1 MYYNR
6 QIIYID
12 YMEAGSKV
20 KNAGFLRREET
31 EDTITWNMQIKGLYE
46 TDTGFFD
53 LRDETGAL
61 IDKVLLKRGTGSYER
76 QFTAG
81 GVSRGGRD
89 FSEICGISIRLSP
102 GREVIGRWKGAEE
115 CLKAADIS
123 VTEERPRKYEMP
135 QAGRVQY
142 ERLQGEASNVMPEID
157 PSRAEQRTRGI
168 SFSEMAE
175 TVPYQAEPRMQGLS
189 FTETQ
194 GVAQHPADQQ
204 TQGIN
209 SSGIQKTDPYQAG
222 EQYREVLQAITEM
235 PERKTADMEGKQL
248 AAVKTEAGRPE
259 ILQYQKPFTEKQKD
273 TESAEEGSGFQM
285 NRDDVDSV
293 MENGAISAEKLCR
306 RCMHKRF
313 APQEKKREP
322 ESKKAAPAAEGG
334 VFREGGIQEEGISS
348 KEGMYSK
355 EGIPGKEGMYGKEGI
370 PSREGISGKEG
381 MPHKEGMSRSVSG
394 VSGGGG
400 VLKENGTAKGKR
412 DTKEIGDDLMQEEFF
427 EDKWEQLRH
436 MYPTVH
442 PFADERQYLSITP
455 RDFVI
460 LGSEHQKMVRNSF
473 LLHGYYNYRHIILGK
488 FNVGGEEK
496 FYLGVPGVYYDRE
509 KMAAEMFGFEA
520 FEGKQTP
527 AEPGSFGYY
536 MKSVRI

>member
-1 MYYNR
+1 MLYYNK

-20 KNAGFLRREET
+20 KNAGFLRKEET

-81 GVSRGGRD
+81 GVSRGGRE
-89 FSEICGISIRLSP
+89 FGEICGITIRLSP

-115 CLKAADIS
+115 CLKAADIL
-123 VTEERPRKYEMP
+123 VTEEKRRKYAP
-135 QAGRVQY
+135 PLAGMAQY
-142 ERLQGEASNVMPEID
+142 ERLQEEAPNVMPEID
-157 PSRAEQRTRGI
+157 LPQAEQRTRGI
-168 SFSEMAE
+168 SFSEMPEAV
-175 TVPYQAEPRMQGLS
+175 TYQAEPRTQGLS
-189 FTETQ
+189 FTEMQ
-194 GVAQHPADQQ
+194 KAALHPADQ
-204 TQGIN
+204 
-209 SSGIQKTDPYQAG
+209 
-222 EQYREVLQAITEM
+222 
-235 PERKTADMEGKQL
+235 
-248 AAVKTEAGRPE
+248 PE
-259 ILQYQKPFTEKQKD
+259 ILQYQNPLTEKQKN
-273 TESAEEGSGFQM
+273 TESAEERSGFQL
-285 NRDDVDSV
+285 NRDAVDSV

-313 APQEKKREP
+313 TPQEKKREP
-322 ESKKAAPAAEGG
+322 ESKRAAPTAEGG
-334 VFREGGIQEEGISS
+334 DLREGGIQKEGMSGKEGISS
-348 KEGMYSK
+348 KEGMTSK
-355 EGIPGKEGMYGKEGI
+355 EGIPGKEGM
-370 PSREGISGKEG
+370 
-381 MPHKEGMSRSVSG
+381 SRSEGG
-394 VSGGGG
+394 VSGGG
-400 VLKENGTAKGKR
+400 VPKESGAVKGKR
-412 DTKEIGDDLMQEEFF
+412 IAKESGDDLMQEEFF

-460 LGSEHQKMVRNSF
+460 LGSEYQKMVRNSF

-488 FNVGGEEK
+488 FNVGGVEK

>member
-1 MYYNR
+1 MLYYNK

-20 KNAGFLRREET
+20 KNAGFLRKEET

-81 GVSRGGRD
+81 GVSRGGRE
-89 FSEICGISIRLSP
+89 FGEICGITIRLSP
-102 GREVIGRWKGAEE
+102 VSDVIGRWKGREE

-123 VTEERPRKYEMP
+123 VAEEKRRKYAP
-135 QAGRVQY
+135 PLAGMAQY
-142 ERLQGEASNVMPEID
+142 ERLQEEAPNVMPEID
-157 PSRAEQRTRGI
+157 LPQAEQRTRGI
-168 SFSEMAE
+168 SFSEMPEAV
-175 TVPYQAEPRMQGLS
+175 TYQAEPRTQGLS
-189 FTETQ
+189 FTEMQ
-194 GVAQHPADQQ
+194 KAALHPADQ
-204 TQGIN
+204 
-209 SSGIQKTDPYQAG
+209 
-222 EQYREVLQAITEM
+222 
-235 PERKTADMEGKQL
+235 
-248 AAVKTEAGRPE
+248 PE
-259 ILQYQKPFTEKQKD
+259 ILQYQNPLTEKQKN
-273 TESAEEGSGFQM
+273 TESAEERSGFQI
-285 NRDDVDSV
+285 NRDAVDSV
-293 MENGAISAEKLCR
+293 MENGSISAEKLCR

-313 APQEKKREP
+313 TPQEKKREP
-322 ESKKAAPAAEGG
+322 ESKKAATTAEGG
-334 VFREGGIQEEGISS
+334 DLREGGIQ
-348 KEGMYSK
+348 KEGM
-355 EGIPGKEGMYGKEGI
+355 PGKG
-370 PSREGISGKEG
+370 GISGKEG
-381 MPHKEGMSRSVSG
+381 MTSKEGMPGKEGMSRSEGG
-394 VSGGGG
+394 VSGGG
-400 VLKENGTAKGKR
+400 VPKESGAVKGKR
-412 DTKEIGDDLMQEEFF
+412 IAKESGDDLMQEEFF

-460 LGSEHQKMVRNSF
+460 LGSEYQKMVRNSF

-488 FNVGGEEK
+488 FNVGGVEK

-509 KMAAEMFGFEA
+509 KMAAEMFGVEA

>member
-1 MYYNR
+1 MLYYNR

-20 KNAGFLRREET
+20 KNAGFLRKEET

-89 FSEICGISIRLSP
+89 FGEICGISIRLSP
-102 GREVIGRWKGAEE
+102 GREVIGRWKGREK

-123 VTEERPRKYEMP
+123 VTEERTGKYETP
-135 QAGRVQY
+135 
-142 ERLQGEASNVMPEID
+142 
-157 PSRAEQRTRGI
+157 
-168 SFSEMAE
+168 E
-175 TVPYQAEPRMQGLS
+175 TVPYQA
-189 FTETQ
+189 
-194 GVAQHPADQQ
+194 
-204 TQGIN
+204 
-209 SSGIQKTDPYQAG
+209 G
-222 EQYREVLQAITEM
+222 EQRREALQAFIEI
-235 PERKTADMEGKQL
+235 PEIKTADMEEKHL
-248 AAVKTEAGRPE
+248 AAVKTETDGPD
-259 ILQYQKPFTEKQKD
+259 ILQYQKPLSEKQKD
-273 TESAEEGSGFQM
+273 TESADEGNGFRLH
-285 NRDDVDSV
+285 RDDVDSV

-313 APQEKKREP
+313 TPQEKKRES
-322 ESKKAAPAAEGG
+322 ESKKAAPTAEGEALW
-334 VFREGGIQEEGISS
+334 EGGIQ
-348 KEGMYSK
+348 KA
-355 EGIPGKEGMYGKEGI
+355 GIPGKEGI
-370 PSREGISGKEG
+370 PY
-381 MPHKEGMSRSVSG
+381 KEGMSHKEEMSRNEGG
-394 VSGGGG
+394 VSGGNG
-400 VLKENGTAKGKR
+400 VPEESSAAKGKHAA
-412 DTKEIGDDLMQEEFF
+412 KQGGDDLMQEEFF

-460 LGSEHQKMVRNSF
+460 LCSEYQKMVRNSF

-488 FNVGGEEK
+488 FNVGGVEK

>member
-1 MYYNR
+1 MLYYNR

-20 KNAGFLRREET
+20 KNAGFLRKEET

-89 FSEICGISIRLSP
+89 FGEICGISIRLSP
-102 GREVIGRWKGAEE
+102 GREVIGRWKGREK

-123 VTEERPRKYEMP
+123 VTEERTGKYETP
-135 QAGRVQY
+135 
-142 ERLQGEASNVMPEID
+142 
-157 PSRAEQRTRGI
+157 
-168 SFSEMAE
+168 E
-175 TVPYQAEPRMQGLS
+175 TVPYQAGEQRREALQA
-189 FTETQ
+189 FTEI
-194 GVAQHPADQQ
+194 P
-204 TQGIN
+204 
-209 SSGIQKTDPYQAG
+209 
-222 EQYREVLQAITEM
+222 EM
-235 PERKTADMEGKQL
+235 KTADMEEKHL
-248 AAVKTEAGRPE
+248 AEVKTETDGPD
-259 ILQYQKPFTEKQKD
+259 ILQYQKPLTEKQKD
-273 TESAEEGSGFQM
+273 TESADEGNGFRLH
-285 NRDDVDSV
+285 RDDVDSV

-313 APQEKKREP
+313 TPQEKKREP
-322 ESKKAAPAAEGG
+322 ESKKAAPTAE
-334 VFREGGIQEEGISS
+334 
-348 KEGMYSK
+348 
-355 EGIPGKEGMYGKEGI
+355 
-370 PSREGISGKEG
+370 
-381 MPHKEGMSRSVSG
+381 
-394 VSGGGG
+394 GG
-400 VLKENGTAKGKR
+400 VLKEGGVQ
-412 DTKEIGDDLMQEEFF
+412 KEGVDDLMQEEFF

-460 LGSEHQKMVRNSF
+460 LGSEYQKMVRNSF

-488 FNVGGEEK
+488 FNVGGVEK

>member
-20 KNAGFLRREET
+20 KNAGFLRKEET

-89 FSEICGISIRLSP
+89 FGEICGISIRLSP
-102 GREVIGRWKGAEE
+102 GREVIGRWKGREK

-123 VTEERPRKYEMP
+123 VTEERTGKYETP
-135 QAGRVQY
+135 
-142 ERLQGEASNVMPEID
+142 
-157 PSRAEQRTRGI
+157 
-168 SFSEMAE
+168 E
-175 TVPYQAEPRMQGLS
+175 TVPYQAGEQRREALQA
-189 FTETQ
+189 FTEI
-194 GVAQHPADQQ
+194 P
-204 TQGIN
+204 
-209 SSGIQKTDPYQAG
+209 
-222 EQYREVLQAITEM
+222 EM
-235 PERKTADMEGKQL
+235 KTADMEEKHL
-248 AAVKTEAGRPE
+248 AEVKTETDGPD
-259 ILQYQKPFTEKQKD
+259 ILQYQKPLTEKQKD
-273 TESAEEGSGFQM
+273 TESADEGNGFRLH
-285 NRDDVDSV
+285 RDDVDSV

-313 APQEKKREP
+313 TPQEKKREP
-322 ESKKAAPAAEGG
+322 ESKKAAPTAE
-334 VFREGGIQEEGISS
+334 
-348 KEGMYSK
+348 
-355 EGIPGKEGMYGKEGI
+355 
-370 PSREGISGKEG
+370 
-381 MPHKEGMSRSVSG
+381 
-394 VSGGGG
+394 GG
-400 VLKENGTAKGKR
+400 VLKEGGVQ
-412 DTKEIGDDLMQEEFF
+412 KEGVDDLMQEEFF

-460 LGSEHQKMVRNSF
+460 LGSEYQKMVRNSF

-488 FNVGGEEK
+488 FNVGGVEK

>member
-1 MYYNR
+1 MLYYNK

-20 KNAGFLRREET
+20 KNAGFLRKEET

-81 GVSRGGRD
+81 GVSRGGRE
-89 FSEICGISIRLSP
+89 FGEICGITIRLSP

-115 CLKAADIS
+115 CLKAADIL
-123 VTEERPRKYEMP
+123 VTEEKRRKYAP
-135 QAGRVQY
+135 PLAGMAQY
-142 ERLQGEASNVMPEID
+142 ERLQEETPNVMPEID
-157 PSRAEQRTRGI
+157 LPQAEQRTRGI
-168 SFSEMAE
+168 SFSEMPEAV
-175 TVPYQAEPRMQGLS
+175 TYQAEPRTQGLS
-189 FTETQ
+189 FTEMQ
-194 GVAQHPADQQ
+194 KAALHPADQ
-204 TQGIN
+204 
-209 SSGIQKTDPYQAG
+209 
-222 EQYREVLQAITEM
+222 
-235 PERKTADMEGKQL
+235 
-248 AAVKTEAGRPE
+248 PE
-259 ILQYQKPFTEKQKD
+259 ILQYQNPLTEKQKN
-273 TESAEEGSGFQM
+273 TESAEERSGFQL
-285 NRDDVDSV
+285 NRDAVDSV

-313 APQEKKREP
+313 TPQEKKREP
-322 ESKKAAPAAEGG
+322 ESKRAAPTAEGG
-334 VFREGGIQEEGISS
+334 DLREGGIQKEGMSGKEGISS
-348 KEGMYSK
+348 KEGMTSK
-355 EGIPGKEGMYGKEGI
+355 EGIPGKEGM
-370 PSREGISGKEG
+370 
-381 MPHKEGMSRSVSG
+381 SRSEGG
-394 VSGGGG
+394 VSGGG
-400 VLKENGTAKGKR
+400 VPKESGAVKGKR
-412 DTKEIGDDLMQEEFF
+412 IAKESGDDLMQEEFF

-460 LGSEHQKMVRNSF
+460 LGSEYQKMVRNSF

-488 FNVGGEEK
+488 FNVGGVEK

>member
-1 MYYNR
+1 MYYNK

-20 KNAGFLRREET
+20 KNAGFLRKEET

-81 GVSRGGRD
+81 GVSRGGRE
-89 FSEICGISIRLSP
+89 FGEICGITIRLSP

-115 CLKAADIS
+115 CLKAADIL
-123 VTEERPRKYEMP
+123 VTEEKRRKYAP
-135 QAGRVQY
+135 PLAGMAQY
-142 ERLQGEASNVMPEID
+142 ERLQEEAPNVMPEID
-157 PSRAEQRTRGI
+157 LPQAEQRTRGI
-168 SFSEMAE
+168 SFSEMPEAV
-175 TVPYQAEPRMQGLS
+175 TYQAEPRTQGLS
-189 FTETQ
+189 FTEMQ
-194 GVAQHPADQQ
+194 KAALHPADQ
-204 TQGIN
+204 
-209 SSGIQKTDPYQAG
+209 
-222 EQYREVLQAITEM
+222 
-235 PERKTADMEGKQL
+235 
-248 AAVKTEAGRPE
+248 PE
-259 ILQYQKPFTEKQKD
+259 ILQYQNPLTEKQKN
-273 TESAEEGSGFQM
+273 TESAEERSGFQL
-285 NRDDVDSV
+285 NRDAVDSV

-313 APQEKKREP
+313 TPQEKKREP
-322 ESKKAAPAAEGG
+322 ESKKAATTAEGG
-334 VFREGGIQEEGISS
+334 DLREGGIQ
-348 KEGMYSK
+348 KEGM
-355 EGIPGKEGMYGKEGI
+355 PGKG
-370 PSREGISGKEG
+370 GISGKEG
-381 MPHKEGMSRSVSG
+381 MTSKEGMPGKEGMSRSEGG
-394 VSGGGG
+394 VSGGG
-400 VLKENGTAKGKR
+400 VPKESGAVKGKR
-412 DTKEIGDDLMQEEFF
+412 IAKESGDDLMQEEFF

-460 LGSEHQKMVRNSF
+460 LGSEYQKMVRNSF

-488 FNVGGEEK
+488 FNVGGVEK

>member
-1 MYYNR
+1 MLYYNR

-20 KNAGFLRREET
+20 KNAGFLRKEET

-81 GVSRGGRD
+81 GVSRGGRE
-89 FSEICGISIRLSP
+89 FGEICGITIRLSP

-123 VTEERPRKYEMP
+123 VTEEKRRKYVP
-135 QAGRVQY
+135 PLAGMAQY
-142 ERLQGEASNVMPEID
+142 ERLQEEASNVMPEID
-157 PSRAEQRTRGI
+157 LPQAEQRTRGI
-168 SFSEMAE
+168 SFSEMPE
-175 TVPYQAEPRMQGLS
+175 TVMYQAEPRTQGLS
-189 FTETQ
+189 FTEMQ
-194 GVAQHPADQQ
+194 KVALHPADQQ
-204 TQGIN
+204 IQEIN
-209 SSGIQKTDPYQAG
+209 HSGIQRTDPYQAG
-222 EQYREVLQAITEM
+222 EQCRKVLQANTEM
-235 PERKTADMEGKQL
+235 PEQKTADMEGKHL
-248 AAVKTEAGRPE
+248 AAIKTEAGRPE
-259 ILQYQKPFTEKQKD
+259 ILQYQNPLTEKQKN
-273 TESAEEGSGFQM
+273 TESAEERSGFQL
-285 NRDDVDSV
+285 NRDAVDSV
-293 MENGAISAEKLCR
+293 MENSAISAEKLCR

-313 APQEKKREP
+313 TPQEKKREP
-322 ESKKAAPAAEGG
+322 ESKKAAPKAEGG
-334 VFREGGIQEEGISS
+334 DLGGGGIQKEGMSGKEGISS
-348 KEGMYSK
+348 KEGMTSK
-355 EGIPGKEGMYGKEGI
+355 EGIPGKEGMYRSEG
-370 PSREGISGKEG
+370 
-381 MPHKEGMSRSVSG
+381 G
-394 VSGGGG
+394 VSGGGIP
-400 VLKENGTAKGKR
+400 KESGAVKGKHIA
-412 DTKEIGDDLMQEEFF
+412 KESGDDLMQEEFF

-460 LGSEHQKMVRNSF
+460 LGSEYQKMVRNSF

-488 FNVGGEEK
+488 FNVGGVEK

>member
-1 MYYNR
+1 MLYYNR

-20 KNAGFLRREET
+20 KNAGFLRKEET

-89 FSEICGISIRLSP
+89 FGEICGISIRLSP
-102 GREVIGRWKGAEE
+102 GREVIGRWKGREK

-123 VTEERPRKYEMP
+123 VMEERTGKYETP
-135 QAGRVQY
+135 
-142 ERLQGEASNVMPEID
+142 
-157 PSRAEQRTRGI
+157 
-168 SFSEMAE
+168 E
-175 TVPYQAEPRMQGLS
+175 TVPYQAGEQRREALQA
-189 FTETQ
+189 FTEI
-194 GVAQHPADQQ
+194 P
-204 TQGIN
+204 
-209 SSGIQKTDPYQAG
+209 
-222 EQYREVLQAITEM
+222 EM
-235 PERKTADMEGKQL
+235 KTADMEEKHL
-248 AAVKTEAGRPE
+248 AAVKTETDRPE
-259 ILQYQKPFTEKQKD
+259 ILQYQKPLTEKQKD
-273 TESAEEGSGFQM
+273 TESADEGNGFRLH
-285 NRDDVDSV
+285 RDDVDSV

-313 APQEKKREP
+313 TPQEKKREP
-322 ESKKAAPAAEGG
+322 ESKKAAPTAE
-334 VFREGGIQEEGISS
+334 
-348 KEGMYSK
+348 
-355 EGIPGKEGMYGKEGI
+355 
-370 PSREGISGKEG
+370 
-381 MPHKEGMSRSVSG
+381 
-394 VSGGGG
+394 GG
-400 VLKENGTAKGKR
+400 VLKEGGVQ
-412 DTKEIGDDLMQEEFF
+412 KEGVDDLMQEEFF

-460 LGSEHQKMVRNSF
+460 LCSEYQKMVRNSF

-488 FNVGGEEK
+488 FNVGGVEK